1 MIKTLTIDHLGREG
15 DGVAKTEDGP
25 VFVPYTLPGEVVRVF
40 VERDRGEVV
49 EVVEAST
56 DRVEPACKHFGTCGG
71 CSLQHMKEG
80 AYLDW
85 KRQQVQMVIKKHGI
99 DFEVAHVIP
108 VSKQSRR
115 RAAFSYKAAKN
126 GVHLGFHGKRS
137 SEIVSPEECPVLHPD
152 LEKHL
157 VSKNVSKKAEGGFA
171 RLASLVVR
179 AKREERM
186 LATLGKNGV
195 SIEMTGREPGSSRF
209 DVEEMWGATSSFWKV
224 MMNGDLSSVDNG
236 DDVIESGGFSLYAPP
251 GAFLQASAD
260 AEASLVSNA
269 VSFLKDCK
277 ACADLFCGIGTF
289 TLPMAKFATVLAV
302 ESEQS
307 AIDALKKTVS
317 KTRKIKNIRTLRRD
331 LFKHPISHMELK
343 KIEGVLFDP
352 PRAGASAQCEQ
363 IVKSGVG
370 RVSAVSCNPVSFAR
384 DARILIDGGFK
395 MTSLQPVDQFL
406 WSHHIELAAT
416 FER

>member
-15 DGVAKTEDGP
+15 DGVARTENGP
-25 VFVPYTLPGEVVRVF
+25 VFIPYTLPGETVRAF
-40 VERDRGEVV
+40 VEQDRGELV
-49 EVVEAST
+49 EVLEKSA
-56 DRVEPACKHFGTCGG
+56 DRVEPPCKHFGSCGG
-71 CSLQHMKEG
+71 CSLQHMSQN
-80 AYLDW
+80 AYSDW
-85 KRQQVQMVIKKHGI
+85 KRQQVQMVLQKHGI
-99 DFEVAHVIP
+99 EFDVPKMIP
-108 VSKQSRR
+108 VSKGSRR
-115 RAAFSYKAAKN
+115 RAAFSFKAARD

-137 SEIVSPEECPVLHPD
+137 SEIISPEECPVLHPD
-152 LEKHL
+152 LEKQL
-157 VSKNVSKKAEGGFA
+157 VTKTVSKKAQGGFS

-186 LATLGKNGV
+186 VVTLGKNGI
-195 SIEMTGREPGSSRF
+195 SIDMSGREPGSNRF
-209 DVEEMWGATSSFWKV
+209 HVDDLWEATSPFWKV
-224 MMNGDLSSVDNG
+224 EMNGILSSVDNG
-236 DDVIESGGFSLYAPP
+236 DDVVESSGFELHAPP
-251 GAFLQASAD
+251 GAFLQASSE
-260 AEASLVSNA
+260 AEAALVAHA
-269 VSFLKDCK
+269 VSFLKGCK

-289 TLPMAKFATVLAV
+289 TLPLAKFATVLAV

-307 AIDALKKTVS
+307 ALDALKKTAS
-317 KTRKIKNIRTLRRD
+317 KTRKIKNIRPLRRD

-343 KIEGVLFDP
+343 KIDGVLFDP
-352 PRAGASAQCEQ
+352 PRAGASAQCDQ

-406 WSHHIELAAT
+406 WSHHIELVAT

>member
-49 EVVEAST
+49 EVVEASK
-56 DRVEPACKHFGTCGG
+56 DRIEPACKHFGTCGG

-85 KRQQVQMVIKKHGI
+85 KRQQVQMVLKKHGI
-99 DFEVAHVIP
+99 DFEIAHVIP

-260 AEASLVSNA
+260 AEAALVSNA

>member
-49 EVVEAST
+49 EIVEASP
-56 DRVEPACKHFGTCGG
+56 DRIEPACKHFGTCGG
-71 CSLQHMKEG
+71 CSLQHMKEDT
-80 AYLDW
+80 YLDW

-99 DFEVAHVIP
+99 EFEVSPVIP

-157 VSKNVSKKAEGGFA
+157 ISKNVSKKAEGGFA

-186 LATLGKNGV
+186 LATVGKNGV
-195 SIEMTGREPGSSRF
+195 SIEMTGREPSSSRF
-209 DVEEMWGATSSFWKV
+209 EVEELWGATSSFWKV
-224 MMNGDLSSVDNG
+224 MMNGVLSSVDNG

-251 GAFLQASAD
+251 GAFLQAT
-260 AEASLVSNA
+260 AEAETALVSNA

-302 ESEQS
+302 ESEQAS
-307 AIDALKKTVS
+307 IDALKKTVS

-352 PRAGASAQCEQ
+352 PRAGASAQCDQ

>member
-25 VFVPYTLPGEVVRVF
+25 IFVPYTLPGEVVRVF

-49 EVVEAST
+49 EIVEPSP
-56 DRVEPACKHFGTCGG
+56 DRIEPACKHFGACGG
-71 CSLQHMKEG
+71 CSLQHMKED

-85 KRQQVQMVIKKHGI
+85 KRQQVQMMIKKHGI
-99 DFEVAHVIP
+99 EFEVAPVIP

-157 VSKNVSKKAEGGFA
+157 VSKNVSKKAAGGFA

-195 SIEMTGREPGSSRF
+195 SVEMTGREPGSSRF
-209 DVEEMWGATSSFWKV
+209 DVEELWGATSPFWKV
-224 MMNGDLSSVDNG
+224 MMNGVLSSVDNG
-236 DDVIESGGFSLYAPP
+236 DDIIESGGFSLYAPP
-251 GAFLQASAD
+251 GAFLQATAD
-260 AEASLVSNA
+260 AETALVSNA

-352 PRAGASAQCEQ
+352 PRAGASAQCDQ
-363 IVKSGVG
+363 IVKSSVG

>member
-40 VERDRGEVV
+40 VERDRGEIV
-49 EVVEAST
+49 EVLEKSP
-56 DRVEPACKHFGTCGG
+56 DRIEPACKHFGTCGG
-71 CSLQHMKEG
+71 CSLQHMKQD

-85 KRQQVQMVIKKHGI
+85 KRQQVQMMLKKHGI
-99 DFEVAHVIP
+99 EFEVPQVIP
-108 VSKQSRR
+108 ASKGTRR
-115 RAAFSYKAAKN
+115 RAAFSFKAARG

-137 SEIVSPEECPVLHPD
+137 SEIISPEECPVLHPD

-157 VSKNVSKKAEGGFA
+157 VSKNVSKKAQGGFA

-186 LATLGKNGV
+186 SVTLGKNGV
-195 SIEMTGREPGSSRF
+195 SVEMTGREPGSNRF
-209 DVEEMWGATSSFWKV
+209 HVEDLWDAASPFWKV
-224 MMNGDLSSVDNG
+224 IMNGEVTSVDNG

-251 GAFLQASAD
+251 GAFLQASAE
-260 AEASLVSNA
+260 AEAALVSHA

-302 ESEQS
+302 ESEQL
-307 AIDALKKTVS
+307 ALDALKKTVS
-317 KTRKIKNIRTLRRD
+317 KTKKIKNIRPLRRD

-343 KIEGVLFDP
+343 KIDGVLFDP
-352 PRAGASAQCEQ
+352 PRAGASAQCHQ

-370 RVSAVSCNPVSFAR
+370 RVTAVSCNPVSFAR
-384 DARILIDGGFK
+384 DARILLDGGFK